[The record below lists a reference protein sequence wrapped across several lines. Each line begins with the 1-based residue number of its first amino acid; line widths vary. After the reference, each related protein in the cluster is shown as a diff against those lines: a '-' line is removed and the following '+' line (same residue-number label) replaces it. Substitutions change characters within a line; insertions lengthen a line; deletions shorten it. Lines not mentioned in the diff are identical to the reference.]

1 MHSSWHQGLSGLSET
16 TVIKDFEKSRRNS
29 EAEFTSPRQ
38 KSDQARTAV
47 TPQSTPREQILKQI
61 QPFSAGKEVCYE
73 DLGCFSDT
81 EPWGGT
87 AIRPLKI
94 LPWTPEK
101 IGTRFLL
108 YTNENPNNFQI
119 LLPSDPS
126 TIEASNFQTDRK
138 TRFIIHG
145 FIDKGDERW
154 VIDMCKNLFKV
165 EEVNCICVDWKK
177 GSQTT
182 YTQAANNA
190 RVVGAQVAQML
201 DILSTEYSYPP
212 SKVHLIGHSLGAHVA
227 GEAGSKTPGLS
238 RITEYSYPPSKVHL
252 IGHSLGAHVAGEA
265 GSKTPGLSRI
275 TGLDPVEASF
285 EGTPEEVRLDP
296 SDADFVDVIHTD
308 AAPLIPFLGFG
319 TNQQMGHLDFFPN
332 GGENMPGCKKN
343 ALSQIVDLDGIW
355 AGTRDFVACNHLR
368 SYKYYL
374 ESILDPDGFAAYPCT
389 SYKSF
394 ESDKCFPCPDQGCPQ
409 MGHYA
414 DKFAGRTSEEQQ
426 KFFLNTGEA
435 SNFARWRYGVSITL
449 SGRTAT
455 GQIKVAL
462 FGNKG
467 NTQQYSIFRYNF
479 CSEDTVRE
487 DTLLTLTP
495 CYVA

>member
-1 MHSSWHQGLSGLSET
+1 MLIFWTITLFLLGAA
-16 TVIKDFEKSRRNS
+16 K
-29 EAEFTSPRQ
+29 
-38 KSDQARTAV
+38 
-47 TPQSTPREQILKQI
+47 
-61 QPFSAGKEVCYE
+61 GKEVCYE

-94 LPWTPEK
+94 LPWTAEK
-101 IGTRFLL
+101 IALL
-108 YTNENPNNFQI
+108 HLSQI

-154 VIDMCKNLFKV
+154 LIDMCKNLFKV

-201 DILSTEYSYPP
+201 DILS
-212 SKVHLIGHSLGAHVA
+212 
-227 GEAGSKTPGLS
+227 
-238 RITEYSYPPSKVHL
+238 TEYSYPPSKVHL

-374 ESILDPDGFAAYPCT
+374 ESILDPDGFAAYPCA

-426 KFFLNTGEA
+426 KIFLNTGEA
-435 SNFARWRYGVSITL
+435 SNFARNKYIVSVTNEGLGCLCFSISRGILTPGSTHSYEFDAKLDVGTIEKVKFLWNNNVINPTLPKVGAAKITV
-449 SGRTAT
+449 
-455 GQIKVAL
+455 Q
-462 FGNKG
+462 KG
-467 NTQQYSIFRYNF
+467 EEKTVYNF

-495 CYVA
+495 C

>member
-1 MHSSWHQGLSGLSET
+1 MLIFWTITLFLLGAA
-16 TVIKDFEKSRRNS
+16 K
-29 EAEFTSPRQ
+29 
-38 KSDQARTAV
+38 
-47 TPQSTPREQILKQI
+47 
-61 QPFSAGKEVCYE
+61 GKEVCYE

-94 LPWTPEK
+94 LPWSPEK

-119 LLPSDPS
+119 LLLSDPS
-126 TIEASNFQTDRK
+126 TIEASNFQMDRK

-145 FIDKGDERW
+145 FIDKGDESW
-154 VIDMCKNLFKV
+154 VTDMCKMFEL

-182 YTQAANNA
+182 YTQAANNV

-201 DILSTEYSYPP
+201 DILLTEYSYPP
-212 SKVHLIGHSLGAHVA
+212 SKVHLIDHSLGAHVA

-238 RITEYSYPPSKVHL
+238 RITV
-252 IGHSLGAHVAGEA
+252 
-265 GSKTPGLSRI
+265 
-275 TGLDPVEASF
+275 LDPVEASF
-285 EGTPEEVRLDP
+285 ESTPEEVRLDP

-332 GGENMPGCKKN
+332 GGESMPGCKKN

-374 ESILDPDGFAAYPCT
+374 ESILNPDGFAAYPCT

-414 DKFAGRTSEEQQ
+414 DKFAGRTSEQQQ

-435 SNFARWRYGVSITL
+435 SNFA
-449 SGRTAT
+449 
-455 GQIKVAL
+455 
-462 FGNKG
+462 
-467 NTQQYSIFRYNF
+467 
-479 CSEDTVRE
+479 
-487 DTLLTLTP
+487 
-495 CYVA
+495 